1 MEAFSAVGGSFF
13 QPPSPPPV
21 SPLSPPPPLLLGAPE
36 KDEQIPKLSHPI
48 ALRQPW
54 KRRTAAERGGP
65 GGCDEGWREGG
76 ETQLPHPLLGA
87 ARTRQGGIKKEVLE
101 VRVG

>member
-1 MEAFSAVGGSFF
+1 MEALSPVGGSFF

-21 SPLSPPPPLLLGAPE
+21 SPLSPALLGAPE
-36 KDEQIPKLSHPI
+36 KDEQIPKLSRPI

-54 KRRTAAERGGP
+54 ERRTAAERGGP
-65 GGCDEGWREGG
+65 GGCDEGWRAGVVGRPGYRILSSGLG
-76 ETQLPHPLLGA
+76 ELGK
-87 ARTRQGGIKKEVLE
+87 GVYKKKEVLE